1 MKRILLTMTCASLLA
16 VTGQAFAGDASSAQH
31 QQMMKDCVKQH
42 KAQNSGMSERDVK
55 KACEEQ
61 LRMSDASSTPNQT
74 TPTTTGERAP
84 QSGSESNPPT
94 NPPK

>member
-1 MKRILLTMTCASLLA
+1 MNRIFLTMTCASLLA
-16 VTGQAFAGDASSAQH
+16 MTGQAFAGDAPTAQH
-31 QQMMKDCVKQH
+31 RQMMKDCMKQH
-42 KAQNSGMSERDVK
+42 KAQNSGMSERDAK

-74 TPTTTGERAP
+74 TPTTTGEPAP
-84 QSGSESNPPT
+84 QSGSENNPPT